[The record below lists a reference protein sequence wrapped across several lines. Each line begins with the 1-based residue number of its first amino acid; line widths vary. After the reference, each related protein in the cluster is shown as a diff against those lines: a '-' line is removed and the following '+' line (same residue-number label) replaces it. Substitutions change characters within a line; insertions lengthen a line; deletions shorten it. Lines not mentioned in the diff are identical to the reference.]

1 VDELLGE
8 MLCWFGPDGERGVEE
23 LKADGLLALDSAEL
37 RAAYIA
43 DISPVLEAN
52 GIELKTDELPWDR
65 WNQLQRR
72 LSR

>member
-1 VDELLGE
+1 
-8 MLCWFGPDGERGVEE
+8 
-23 LKADGLLALDSAEL
+23 
-37 RAAYIA
+37 
-43 DISPVLEAN
+43 VLEAN